1 MHSPKPPDQ
10 VDEQLDH
17 MLTTQQVHH
26 LQLLLEMRHLP
37 TQAGDLQSSKTNLRR
52 NQAEHIIIKIL

>member
-26 LQLLLEMRHLP
+26 LHLSLEIRDLS
-37 TQAGDLQSSKTNLRR
+37 TQAGDLRLSKTNF
-52 NQAEHIIIKIL
+52 